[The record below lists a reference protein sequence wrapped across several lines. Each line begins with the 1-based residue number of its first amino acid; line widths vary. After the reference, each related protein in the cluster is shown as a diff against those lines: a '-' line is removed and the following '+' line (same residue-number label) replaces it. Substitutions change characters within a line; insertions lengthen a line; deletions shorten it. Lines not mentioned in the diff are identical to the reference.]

1 MDNLIAPKS
10 PLGARGLDAAAGLG
24 CSEAKVLPAWANG
37 EGRQI
42 AGSEGSLDERL
53 DQDEVGTAAV
63 RLRGFCGEAPLGEKA
78 NGPRVGAV
86 VPALDR

>member
-1 MDNLIAPKS
+1 LIAANS
-10 PLGARGLDAAAGLG
+10 PLGARGLPAVPSLG
-24 CSEAKVLPAWANG
+24 CSKGEVLPDWANG
-37 EGRQI
+37 EGRQST
-42 AGSEGSLDERL
+42 GSEGSLDERL

-63 RLRGFCGEAPLGEKA
+63 CLRGLRGEAPLGKKA